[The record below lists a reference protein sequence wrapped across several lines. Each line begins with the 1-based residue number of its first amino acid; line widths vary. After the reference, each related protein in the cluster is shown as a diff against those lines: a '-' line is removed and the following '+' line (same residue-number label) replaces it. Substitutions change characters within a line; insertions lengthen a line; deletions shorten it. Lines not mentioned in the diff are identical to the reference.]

1 MIRTARDEGFT
12 LVEML
17 VVLGL
22 VATLLVVS
30 LPYSTSS
37 GEASKL
43 DTIAQIIAAK
53 LRDTQTASLS
63 SNRERSLTLDIGGSI
78 LVQTSPDKTFEIP
91 KGITLSIV
99 TSDNEILDDAGAFRF
114 FPEGGSTGGK
124 IILTKGDNR
133 REIAINWLTGG
144 IVVSSGEAP

>member
-1 MIRTARDEGFT
+1 MIRAAREEGFT

-22 VATLLVVS
+22 VALLLAVS

-37 GEASKL
+37 GEGRKL
-43 DTIAQIIAAK
+43 DAAAQIIAAK
-53 LRDTQTASLS
+53 LRETQISSLS
-63 SNRERSLTLDIGGSI
+63 GNRERSLTLDIGKGM
-78 LVQTSPDKTFEIP
+78 LVQTGPDRTFELP
-91 KGITLSIV
+91 KGIALSIV
-99 TSDNEILDDAGAFRF
+99 TSGNEILDDAGAFRF
-114 FPEGGSTGGK
+114 FPDGGSSGGK

-133 REIAINWLTGG
+133 REIAINWLTGE

>member
-1 MIRTARDEGFT
+1 MIRIARDEGFT

-17 VVLGL
+17 VVLAL
-22 VATLLVVS
+22 VAVLLMIS

-37 GEASKL
+37 GEARKL
-43 DTIAQIIAAK
+43 DAIAQIIAAK
-53 LRDTQTASLS
+53 LRETQASSLS
-63 SNRERSLTLDIGGSI
+63 SNRERSLTLDIGKGM
-78 LVQTSPDKTFEIP
+78 LVQTDPDKTFEIP

-114 FPEGGSTGGK
+114 FPDGGSTGGR
-124 IILTKGDNR
+124 IIMSKGGNR
-133 REIAINWLTGG
+133 REIAISWLTGG

>member
-1 MIRTARDEGFT
+1 MIRVARDEGFT

-22 VATLLVVS
+22 VALLLVVS

-37 GEASKL
+37 GEVRKL
-43 DTIAQIIAAK
+43 DAAAQIIATK
-53 LRDTQTASLS
+53 LRETQTSSLS
-63 SNRERSLTLDIGGSI
+63 GNRERGLTLDIGKG
-78 LVQTSPDKTFEIP
+78 LVVQIDPDRAFEIP

-99 TSDNEILDDAGAFRF
+99 TSDNEILDNAGAIRF
-114 FPEGGSTGGK
+114 FPDGGSTGGK
-124 IILTKGDNR
+124 IILTKGGNR